1 MNADASLSMDG
12 PPSAAERAC
21 EDREP
26 AQAQA
31 PAASGRCVT
40 ARTPTAAGNGGAQGQ
55 RETTRQ
61 PNSTARSNP
70 APDKAARRAR
80 LVDALTRWHKPLPN
94 RRYGV
99 IVADPPWRFEPW
111 SRTTGMDRAADNH
124 YVTQPLAAIK
134 ALDVPSIAADDAVLA
149 LWATVPMLLHA
160 LEVMA
165 AWGFGYRSNFVW
177 IKDRIGTGYWNRN
190 RHELCLIGRRGHV
203 AAPLPGQRADS
214 VLEAPRARHSAKPE
228 AFLEI
233 FERYFPDLP
242 KIELYRRGSARPG
255 WDAWGHEAAD

>member
-21 EDREP
+21 EDHEP

-40 ARTPTAAGNGGAQGQ
+40 AVKRPAGGNGQAQGL
-55 RETTRQ
+55 RETNRQ
-61 PNSTARSNP
+61 PYSTARCP
-70 APDKAARRAR
+70 ATDKAARRAR
-80 LVDALTRWHKPLPN
+80 LVDALTRWHKPLPD

-134 ALDVPSIAADDAVLA
+134 ALAVPAIAANDALLL
-149 LWATVPMLLHA
+149 LWVTVPMLPHGLK
-160 LEVMA
+160 VMA
-165 AWGFGYRSNFVW
+165 AWGFGYRSHFVW
-177 IKDRIGTGYWNRN
+177 VKDRIGTGYWNRN
-190 RHELCLIGRRGHV
+190 RHELCLIGKRGRV
-203 AAPLPGQRADS
+203 AAPSPRRRMDS
-214 VLEAPRARHSAKPE
+214 VLEAPRGCHSAKPE
-228 AFLEI
+228 ALLEI
-233 FERYFPDLP
+233 VERYFPDLP
-242 KIELYRRGSARPG
+242 KIELFRRGPARPG